1 METEHLREFIEL
13 AKDGSF
19 TKTAGRL
26 NLAQST
32 LSKHVALLE
41 EHFGVRI
48 FERNNLRTALTPAGR
63 ILLDDAQEVLT
74 ALENARQHLED
85 YRRST
90 PLSLQLELFRGYKPT
105 DDLVVTAQEELRR
118 EGRPIDIEAVDIV
131 KPPLDQLRSGV
142 VDLGL
147 FVYPKGADLTGLV
160 SIPLVT
166 EPLVAVVSRDH
177 PLAARDVIRASELTG
192 NVVWTIQEEGSVQ
205 FARRV
210 EQLLLA
216 HDARPRFVPVPWQNG
231 QNSYTRIAFVDS
243 GVFVHFASV
252 AKFSMPVTSSRHK
265 VLRFEEPG
273 MEITV
278 SAVWREGDRS
288 EARELLVGKM
298 QEIAAGADMGLYW
311 R

>member
-1 METEHLREFIEL
+1 METEHLREFLEL

-19 TKTAGRL
+19 TKTAARL

-32 LSKHVALLE
+32 LSKHVAALE
-41 EHFGVRI
+41 DYFGVRV

-63 ILLDDAQEVLT
+63 LLLDDAQEVLG
-74 ALENARQHLED
+74 ALESARQHLED
-85 YRRST
+85 YRHSA
-90 PLSLQLELFRGYKPT
+90 PLALRLELFRGYKPT

-118 EGRPIDIEAVDIV
+118 DGRSIEIESVDIV
-131 KPPLDQLRSGV
+131 KPPLEQLRDDE

-147 FVYPKGADLTGLV
+147 FVYPEGVDLTGLV
-160 SIPLVT
+160 AVPLVT

-177 PLAARDVIRASELTG
+177 PLAARDVIRAADLTG

-210 EQLLLA
+210 EQLLLGHGA
-216 HDARPRFVPVPWQNG
+216 QPRFVPVPWQNG

-252 AKFSMPVTSSRHK
+252 AKYSMPVTSNRHK

-278 SAVWREGDRS
+278 SAVWRKDDPN
-288 EARELLVGKM
+288 EARRLLVEKM
-298 QEIAAGADMGLYW
+298 LEVAQGADMGLYW

>member
-1 METEHLREFIEL
+1 METEHLREFLEL

-19 TKTAGRL
+19 TKTAARL

-32 LSKHVALLE
+32 LSKHVAALE
-41 EHFGVRI
+41 DYFGVRV

-63 ILLDDAQEVLT
+63 LLLDDAQEVLG
-74 ALENARQHLED
+74 ALESARQHLED
-85 YRRST
+85 YRRSA
-90 PLSLQLELFRGYKPT
+90 PLALRLELFRGYKPT

-118 EGRPIDIEAVDIV
+118 DGRSIEIESVDIV
-131 KPPLDQLRSGV
+131 KPPLEQLRDDE

-147 FVYPKGADLTGLV
+147 FVYPEGVDLTGLV
-160 SIPLVT
+160 AVPLVT

-177 PLAARDVIRASELTG
+177 PLAVRDVIRAADLTG

-210 EQLLLA
+210 EQLLLGHGA
-216 HDARPRFVPVPWQNG
+216 QPRFVPVPWQNG

-252 AKFSMPVTSSRHK
+252 AKYSMPVTSNRHK

-278 SAVWREGDRS
+278 SAVWRKDDPN
-288 EARELLVGKM
+288 EARRLLVEKM
-298 QEIAAGADMGLYW
+298 LEVAQGADMGLYW

>member
-1 METEHLREFIEL
+1 METEHLREFLEL

-19 TKTAGRL
+19 TKTAARL

-32 LSKHVALLE
+32 LSKHVAALE
-41 EHFGVRI
+41 DYFGVRV

-63 ILLDDAQEVLT
+63 LLLDDAQEVLG
-74 ALENARQHLED
+74 ALESARQHLED
-85 YRRST
+85 YRRSA
-90 PLSLQLELFRGYKPT
+90 PLSLRLELFRGYKPT

-118 EGRPIDIEAVDIV
+118 DGRSIEIESVDIV
-131 KPPLDQLRSGV
+131 KPPLEQLRDDE

-147 FVYPKGADLTGLV
+147 FVYPEGVDLTGLV
-160 SIPLVT
+160 AVPLVT

-177 PLAARDVIRASELTG
+177 PLAARDVIHAADLTG

-210 EQLLLA
+210 EQLLLGHGA
-216 HDARPRFVPVPWQNG
+216 QPRFVPVPWQNG

-252 AKFSMPVTSSRHK
+252 AKYSMPVTSNRHK

-278 SAVWREGDRS
+278 STVWRENDPN
-288 EARELLVGKM
+288 EARRLLVEKM
-298 QEIAAGADMGLYW
+298 LEVAQGADMGLYW